1 MSVDKLQKRIR
12 ELKNPLMVS
21 FSADTK
27 QIPPKYWSVDSSYAL
42 DYERYAAELL
52 RALQDT
58 VPAVRFHFGTF
69 ATLGTE
75 GLEVLCRLM
84 DNAADLHYYVL
95 LDAPEC
101 WSGRQAELVADNLM
115 DDNNVWK
122 FDGLLL
128 TCYMGSDCIKPF
140 VSCMKGNDKDL
151 FVVLRTG
158 NKSASEIQDLL
169 TGTRFVHT
177 AAADIASYLGQGMQA
192 RCGYSR
198 VAGVGPAT
206 SAPVLQN
213 LRSKYPSLF
222 LLVDG
227 LDYPGGNAKNC
238 AQAFDRMGHG
248 AIACVSSYVT
258 GAWLETDTAG
268 AEDPVACCVL
278 AAERL
283 RRNLSRY
290 VTVL

>member
-1 MSVDKLQKRIR
+1 MSVDKLQKGIR
-12 ELKNPLMVS
+12 ELKSPLMVS
-21 FSADTK
+21 FSMDTK
-27 QIPPKYWSVDSSYAL
+27 QIPPQYCSVDSSYAL
-42 DYERYAAELL
+42 DYKRYAVDLL
-52 RALQDT
+52 IALRDT
-58 VPAVRFHFGTF
+58 VPAVRFNFGNF
-69 ATLGTE
+69 AILGAE

-84 DNAADLHYYVL
+84 RCAETLGYYVL

-101 WSGRQAELVADNLM
+101 WSNRQAELLADNLM
-115 DDNNVWK
+115 GENCSWFFN
-122 FDGLLL
+122 GLLL
-128 TCYMGSDCIKPF
+128 PCYMGSDCVKPY
-140 VSCMKGNDKDL
+140 VTHMKNNDKDL

-177 AAADIASYLGQGMQA
+177 AAADIVSHLGQGMQE

-227 LDYPGGNAKNC
+227 LDYSGGNAKNC
-238 AQAFDRMGHG
+238 AQAFDKMGHG

-258 GAWLETDTAG
+258 GAWQETDTVG
-268 AEDPVACCVL
+268 EDPITCCVL

-283 RRNLSRY
+283 RRNIGRY
-290 VTVL
+290 VTIL